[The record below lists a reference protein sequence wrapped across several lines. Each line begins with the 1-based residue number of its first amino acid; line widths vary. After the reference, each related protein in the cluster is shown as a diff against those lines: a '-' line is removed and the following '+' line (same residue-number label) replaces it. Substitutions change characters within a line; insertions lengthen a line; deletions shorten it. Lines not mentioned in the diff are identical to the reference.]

1 MAKDRTAIDTIRGCY
16 YQFDLYALRIL
27 ESSGEKIVLEGIE
40 DVDVRAATETTA
52 IQCKYYEG
60 TSYDHSVIAKSIRW
74 MLNTCKRP
82 KMSQRPYLRAFCK
95 VRKSHF

>member
-52 IQCKYYEG
+52 IQCKYY
-60 TSYDHSVIAKSIRW
+60 DHSVIAKSIRW
-74 MLNTCKRP
+74 MLNTLVCIRLKTL
-82 KMSQRPYLRAFCK
+82 SII
-95 VRKSHF
+95 